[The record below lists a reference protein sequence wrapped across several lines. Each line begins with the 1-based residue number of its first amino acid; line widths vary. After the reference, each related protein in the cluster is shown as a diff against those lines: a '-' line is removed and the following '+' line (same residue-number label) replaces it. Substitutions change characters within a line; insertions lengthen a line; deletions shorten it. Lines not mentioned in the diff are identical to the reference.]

1 MGPYL
6 QHARWKQGEENTRA
20 LPMRVTSGSGGKP
33 QGAPRAFWWAAGRW
47 DAATVALGATVSSV
61 SAAEQRPR
69 RFWTSANRSRWL
81 VFYCELRVPFD
92 HQSAGTVRSGL
103 LALLYTLCRV
113 LPVWKADKKSVT
125 DFLQDLQDYR
135 DAQAL
140 PNETLLLRVLPVAL
154 SGSAARWRRRQ
165 SFESWSHFE
174 QLFRAE
180 FLPPDYAVRMKD
192 ELRSR
197 TQAEEE
203 SLQEYIRSLQ
213 ELYDRADPSA
223 PEAERVARAVKQSH
237 PRFQA
242 YLRGRSFSS
251 LDVLATAAV
260 DIQAAMLAEL
270 TYQPPPPP
278 ESTLEPSC
286 AWHGRSNPMAPPM
299 TPPRA
304 LDPFSHHNLPAP
316 SAIPVNYPGTWDTHT
331 GRLDPR
337 PALPEAQVGTLRYAS
352 SVEVG
357 ATIGA
362 SAQADH
368 VLAAGETIGAGDGE
382 RMPIAGQHSTA
393 PRGPLTLRRS
403 WKNYCG
409 SSVGYDASSRAASH
423 AAEARPPAAA
433 AESHRGREDGWRIRR
448 EARQAPGLFGGR
460 QDDGMRRR
468 AAEQRPRRFWT
479 SANRSR
485 WLVFYCELRVPFD
498 RQSAGTVR
506 SGLLALLYTLC
517 RVLPVWKAGGDS
529 FES

>member
-1 MGPYL
+1 MAVFELDACGLLRGDRKPPQAKRKRSYP
-6 QHARWKQGEENTRA
+6 GETRDPDRLWLA
-20 LPMRVTSGSGGKP
+20 DKKGGETR
-33 QGAPRAFWWAAGRW
+33 PRAFWWAAGRW

-61 SAAEQRPR
+61 IAAEQRPR
-69 RFWTSANRSRWL
+69 RFGTSANRSRWL

-92 HQSAGTVRSGL
+92 RQYAGTVRSGL
-103 LALLYTLCRV
+103 LALLYTLVPCC
-113 LPVWKADKKSVT
+113 T
-125 DFLQDLQDYR
+125 
-135 DAQAL
+135 
-140 PNETLLLRVLPVAL
+140 VAL

-180 FLPPDYAVRMKD
+180 FLPPNYAVRMKD

-251 LDVLATAAV
+251 LDVLATAAG

-286 AWHGRSNPMAPPM
+286 AWHGRSNPMASPM

-304 LDPFSHHNLPAP
+304 LDPLSHHNLPAP
-316 SAIPVNYPGTWDTHT
+316 SAFPSTTQERGTPTPGASTQGQPV
-331 GRLDPR
+331 
-337 PALPEAQVGTLRYAS
+337 AAQVGTLRYAS

-403 WKNYCG
+403 WKNYGG
-409 SSVGYDASSRAASH
+409 SSVGYDSSSRAASH
-423 AAEARPPAAA
+423 AAEARPP
-433 AESHRGREDGWRIRR
+433 GV
-448 EARQAPGLFGGR
+448 
-460 QDDGMRRR
+460 
-468 AAEQRPRRFWT
+468 
-479 SANRSR
+479 
-485 WLVFYCELRVPFD
+485 LVFTSSSRQESQTRQTFDKATHAQRDKAASLPARTTAREPSNQRSCE
-498 RQSAGTVR
+498 
-506 SGLLALLYTLC
+506 
-517 RVLPVWKAGGDS
+517 VLPAR
-529 FES
+529 